1 MLINSKNGNAQTNL
15 TSFALQVITSAA
27 LACLGEYSHANNLAK
42 RMIGMYM
49 YASGAQR
56 QSISVLS
63 TLGLSESYSSLVSK
77 NLRRVRILEKKS
89 KAEEK
94 EKTPKHSEE
103 GLGEGEKGEC
113 SLTEKDVS
121 KVPTG
126 TLYQLSEYMRQET
139 RKVAATGLFAT
150 VYDNINI
157 NFRNPEEIIGRH
169 GEQPHSLFL
178 EFRFTLK

>member
-1 MLINSKNGNAQTNL
+1 M
-15 TSFALQVITSAA
+15 VISAA

-56 QSISVLS
+56 QAISVLS
-63 TLGLSESYSSLVSK
+63 TLGLSESYSNLISK
-77 NLRRVRILEKKS
+77 NVRRVRTVKGRKQKTKEKGK
-89 KAEEK
+89 EK
-94 EKTPKHSEE
+94 EEERGLEITPGSITEQE
-103 GLGEGEKGEC
+103 GP
-113 SLTEKDVS
+113 

-126 TLYQLSEYMRQET
+126 TLYQLSESMRQET
-139 RKVAATGLFAT
+139 REIAATGLFAT

-169 GEQPHSLFL
+169 GEQQSFL
-178 EFRFTLK
+178 P